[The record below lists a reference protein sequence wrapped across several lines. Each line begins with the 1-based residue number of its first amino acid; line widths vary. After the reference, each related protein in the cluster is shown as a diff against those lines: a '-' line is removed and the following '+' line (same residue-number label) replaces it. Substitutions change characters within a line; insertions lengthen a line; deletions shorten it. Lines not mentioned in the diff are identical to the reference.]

1 MNKQVKYAAFLSIY
15 LQVHWHHFWAP
26 SKFQSF
32 ARSLATCPLEQR
44 SWAPPLHLPLP
55 LWCVSGVEPV
65 PGRQP
70 RPSAPSIEQWA
81 GRRTETMTGSR
92 EGADVF
98 CGKRYMFTSVRDDIT
113 RQDRESC
120 RWLAALLSQGHW
132 HAADL
137 CCGPVMPT
145 PVTGN
150 PRVTAR

>member
-1 MNKQVKYAAFLSIY
+1 MLFFVHLS
-15 LQVHWHHFWAP
+15 P
-26 SKFQSF
+26 S
-32 ARSLATCPLEQR
+32 SLAPFLTSLQISVLCTLSGNLPPWAAILGPSTPPGPL
-44 SWAPPLHLPLP
+44 S
-55 LWCVSGVEPV
+55 LWCVSGVEPE

-81 GRRTETMTGSR
+81 GWRTETMTGSR

-98 CGKRYMFTSVRDDIT
+98 CGKRYMFMSVRDDIT

-132 HAADL
+132 HAVDF
-137 CCGPVMPT
+137 CCGPVMPM

-150 PRVTAR
+150 PGVTAR